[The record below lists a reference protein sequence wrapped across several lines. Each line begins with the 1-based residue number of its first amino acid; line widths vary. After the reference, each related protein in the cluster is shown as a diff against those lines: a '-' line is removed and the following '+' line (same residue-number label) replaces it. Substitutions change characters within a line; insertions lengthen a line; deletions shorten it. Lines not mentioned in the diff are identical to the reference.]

1 MQKINETIKQI
12 QPLKTAFISKAQERL
27 DRLTKP
33 QGSLGILEKFAA
45 RIVAI
50 TENMTPTF
58 EKKTVIVMAGDHGV
72 ADEGVSAY
80 PKEVTVQ
87 MVYNFLQG
95 GAAINVL
102 ARYVNAKVLVV
113 DMGIAGDIEEHPG
126 LISNNSDTA
135 PIASTAVLPCQE
147 NRQFKRFKPGL
158 KSLNPNM
165 LRTALMFWYLV
176 IWASETQPRAVQ
188 SSRT

>member
-1 MQKINETIKQI
+1 MDKIKETIGKI
-12 QPLKTAFISKAQERL
+12 KPIKTAFISKAQEKL

-33 QGSLGILEKFAA
+33 RGSLGLLEEFAA

-50 TENMTPTF
+50 TENLTPTF
-58 EKKTVIVMAGDHGV
+58 EKKTVIVMAADHGV

-102 ARYVNAKVLVV
+102 AKYVDAKVLVV
-113 DMGIAGDIEEHPG
+113 DMGIAGKIEE
-126 LISNNSDTA
+126 S
-135 PIASTAVLPCQE
+135 
-147 NRQFKRFKPGL
+147 
-158 KSLNPNM
+158 
-165 LRTALMFWYLV
+165 
-176 IWASETQPRAVQ
+176 
-188 SSRT
+188 